1 MKKIIL
7 AFAALF
13 LFLSATFPKIKKQ
26 DPYNEKKLRSS
37 ERTAKNGV
45 QSILS
50 STRYD
55 VLDDCS
61 FFVKTITNKMKVK
74 KGNFIYRGGTDIA
87 GFRGHYD
94 TSAYAVQMAKEAR
107 ETCVAA
113 IDRYL
118 SDFEAKALDRRLK
131 NTKTRKL
138 YGKTEVYVEFGVAM
152 DMMNYKARPI
162 ATFGYAFEKNSPY
175 FVIHLDKAQNLVLK
189 GKSSADYGNYETIVL
204 NFYFTRKQAL
214 ALKEFILND
223 NVNALMANYDNSP
236 IELDAQN
243 EAAEYFEADDAVPTK
258 KEKSKKNKK
267 PESEKKDDDS
277 YSEFEEDYTEIKVD
291 KER

>member
-1 MKKIIL
+1 MKKTFLI
-7 AFAALF
+7 FAALF
-13 LFLSATFPKIKKQ
+13 LFLAAAFSKTKKE
-26 DPYNEKKLRSS
+26 DPYNEKKLLSS

-61 FFVKTITNKMKVK
+61 FFVKTFTNKMKVK
-74 KGNFIYRGGTDIA
+74 KGNYIYRGGTDIA

-107 ETCVAA
+107 ETCIAA
-113 IDRYL
+113 IDRYCA
-118 SDFEAKALDRRLK
+118 DFEAKALNRKLK
-131 NTKTRKL
+131 YTKTRQL

-162 ATFGYAFEKNSPY
+162 ATFGYVFENNSPY
-175 FVIHLDKAQNLVLK
+175 FVIHMDKAQNLVLK
-189 GKSSADYGNYETIVL
+189 GKSSADYGNFETIVL

-214 ALKEFILND
+214 ALKEFIKND
-223 NVNALMANYDNSP
+223 NVDALMGKYDNSP

-243 EAAEYFEADDAVPTK
+243 DATEYFEADDTVPET
-258 KEKSKKNKK
+258 NKK
-267 PESEKKDDDS
+267 PKKGKKSEPAKSQDDES
-277 YSEFEEDYTEIKVD
+277 YSESDEEITNIKY
-291 KER
+291 